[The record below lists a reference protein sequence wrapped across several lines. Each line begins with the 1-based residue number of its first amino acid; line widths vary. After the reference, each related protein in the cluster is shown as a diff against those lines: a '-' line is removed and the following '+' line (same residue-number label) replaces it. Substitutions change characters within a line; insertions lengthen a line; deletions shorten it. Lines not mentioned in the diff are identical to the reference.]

1 MRTLIR
7 GGRLVDPAN
16 RVDEITDLYIDDGR
30 VVALGMAPDGA
41 RVEREIDASGLVV
54 CPGLIDLNARLRE
67 PGAEHKA
74 TIASES
80 RAAASAGITTLCVPP
95 DTEPVVDTQAVVEL
109 IHRRA
114 EDAGMARVE
123 VLGALTVD
131 LKGKRLAEMA
141 ALQRAGC
148 VGVSNGLRPVANT
161 EVMRRAMEYASTF
174 DLVVFLH
181 CEDPWLAVDRQM
193 HAGSIS
199 GRLGIGGI
207 PETAETVAVARDLL
221 LLEQTGVQG
230 HFCHLSSTRAVTMV
244 AKARTRG
251 LAVTAGVS
259 AHQLHL
265 TEDDVSGFDSQCH
278 VRPPLRTAGDLKGLR
293 AGVQSGVIQ
302 AICSA
307 HQPHEKDAKLEP
319 FTLTESGISA
329 LETLL
334 PLALDLYHQGGMG
347 LSELL
352 ATLTSNP
359 AKIIAVERGALGI
372 GAVADVC
379 IFDPD
384 VRWVL
389 EEDAMLSQGSNTPFL
404 GKTLRGRVMH
414 TLLGGQVVHTWEP

>member
-1 MRTLIR
+1 MATVIR

-16 RVDEITDLYIDDGR
+16 GVDEITDLYIDKGR
-30 VVALGMAPDGA
+30 IAALGTAPDNGQPDA
-41 RVEREIDASGLVV
+41 EIDAGGLVV

-67 PGAEHKA
+67 PGEEHKA

-114 EDAGMARVE
+114 DDAGMARVE
-123 VLGALTVD
+123 VLGALTAG
-131 LKGKRLAEMA
+131 LEGERLAEMA
-141 ALQRAGC
+141 ALQQAGC

-174 DLVVFLH
+174 GLGVFLH
-181 CEDPWLAVDRQM
+181 AQDTWLAKDRYM
-193 HAGSIS
+193 HGGSVS

-221 LLEQTGVQG
+221 LLEQTGARG
-230 HFCHLSSTRAVTMV
+230 HFSHLSSARAVTMI
-244 AKARTRG
+244 AEARARG
-251 LAVTAGVS
+251 LAVSAGVS

-265 TEDDVSGFDSQCH
+265 TEDDVAGFDSQCH
-278 VRPPLRTAGDLKGLR
+278 ACPPLRTAHDLKGLR

-307 HQPHEKDAKLEP
+307 HQPHEKDAKLDP
-319 FTLTESGISA
+319 FALTEPGISA

-334 PLALDLYHQGGMG
+334 PLALALHHEEGMG

-352 ATLTSNP
+352 AALTIKP
-359 AKIIAVERGALGI
+359 ATIIGVERGSFGV
-372 GAVADVC
+372 GAVADIC

-384 VRWVL
+384 ARWVL
-389 EEDAMLSQGSNTPFL
+389 EEDAMLSQGRNTPFL
-404 GKTLRGRVMH
+404 GQPLRGRVMH
-414 TLLGGQVVHTWEP
+414 TLLGGRTVYPWVD